1 MKNDA
6 SHQGVQGQAPQPSQ
20 GGSWARSIKV
30 VAWGLLGIR
39 KNSAYQEDL
48 ARVQPFHVIVAG
60 LIGVLVFILVLVGV
74 ARWAV
79 A

>member
-1 MKNDA
+1 MSKSQRPN
-6 SHQGVQGQAPQPSQ
+6 PQTARPPERPNSN
-20 GGSWARSIKV
+20 SWARSIKV
-30 VAWGLLGIR
+30 VAWGLVGIR

-60 LIGVLVFILVLVGV
+60 LIGVLLFILLLVGL